1 MQWIYIGLV
10 IRAKLSGFT
19 WCTPVFLFSLPGMP
33 ARRLYVLLL
42 LISSFLSISLWLII
56 SGFTTNFQKFSPN
69 GRNLIADNQSHLF
82 SNDSRDVAIATCCSR
97 DGPLPEQPLSYNK
110 RTTSGFFLIQLSCYL
125 ATYTLQQAIRFASDS
140 RLHPCRMKSRY
151 LNCCSLRCWR
161 CWR

>member
-1 MQWIYIGLV
+1 VQWIYIGLV

-82 SNDSRDVAIATCCSR
+82 SNDSRDVAIATDFGRKSDTTPSFVALTFGSR
-97 DGPLPEQPLSYNK
+97 LEYRNADGDGRIDSVYYLS
-110 RTTSGFFLIQLSCYL
+110 TSLGGDTAMSGWL
-125 ATYTLQQAIRFASDS
+125 YTLGFWR
-140 RLHPCRMKSRY
+140 RMEY
-151 LNCCSLRCWR
+151 DHEL
-161 CWR
+161 